1 MSEEDGQLI
10 AQYFGAGKE
19 DVWRPS
25 LVAFPRFQLYPSLVY
40 KVPHSFRTTY
50 MLTEA
55 MQQLQDQS
63 FFRTKCEETL
73 QEPAYVAAVKGLQE
87 HEALL
92 NGHLYPSS
100 PIPSRISI
108 RTPSVR
114 VAPAWSMA
122 ARPNERAEQDLAAK
136 GDLLLRIN
144 SVHGKVLVVLRPPR
158 RAPRLRVPRHPQVPR
173 RGLRGDTATLLLASA
188 PSACAGA
195 VLGTSAGRGSAC
207 D

>member
-1 MSEEDGQLI
+1 MRVAVKEASPIPSKMSEEDGQLI

-87 HEALL
+87 HEGTNTSHILSLIDDLCEVFQLFSLMMLISEHYKLL
-92 NGHLYPSS
+92 IFFSLNF
-100 PIPSRISI
+100 I
-108 RTPSVR
+108 
-114 VAPAWSMA
+114 
-122 ARPNERAEQDLAAK
+122 
-136 GDLLLRIN
+136 
-144 SVHGKVLVVLRPPR
+144 
-158 RAPRLRVPRHPQVPR
+158 
-173 RGLRGDTATLLLASA
+173 
-188 PSACAGA
+188 
-195 VLGTSAGRGSAC
+195 
-207 D
+207 